1 MSNIN
6 PFQFK
11 DHRVYETTYAGRPLV
26 VETGKMAQ
34 LANGSCLVR
43 YGETVVLVTATAS
56 PKPRDGIDFFPLS
69 VDFEERLYAV
79 GRIPGSFMR
88 REGRPSERAILAS
101 RQIDRPMR
109 PLFPKDLRNDVSI
122 VCTVLENDSD
132 NTPEVA
138 SLLGASIAVSISDIP
153 FDYIV
158 GGCEVGIVDG
168 EVVINPTVA
177 QRAKS
182 EMSVTLCATAEKIV
196 MIEAGAKEVPE
207 DQMFD
212 ALMKGHEAIKG
223 VVAFIK
229 GIKDEIGKPKFE
241 YEHHD
246 IDHDLFDRLEAA
258 CNDKFEQAMDT
269 DDKTVRDAGIRE
281 IVDAFEATLE
291 DEYKEEHLANL
302 SECVDKLEKKIV
314 RRWLSNGKRVD
325 GRGMEEVRPLAAE
338 VGILPR
344 VHGSGMFT
352 RGQTQVLTLCTLGTL
367 GDAQELDT
375 IFDETEKR
383 YIHHYNFPSFS
394 VGETRPSRSPGR
406 REIGH
411 GALAERALL
420 PVIPPVEQ
428 FPYALRLVS
437 EVISSNGS
445 TSQGSVCGST
455 LALMD
460 AGVPIS
466 APVAGISCGL
476 ITDGGQETTFTDI
489 QGVED
494 FYGDMDFKVAG
505 THKGITAIQV
515 DIKVDGLTPNIIKEA
530 FRKCR
535 IARLGILDEIML
547 KAIPQPRGDVSEWA
561 PKMTTMQIDPDKI
574 REVIGKGGS
583 VIQNIVAESGA
594 KVDIND
600 DGVITIAAVHASEA
614 EVAKKMIEAIVKVPE
629 VGEIYYGKV
638 VRLMNFGAFVSL
650 TSSKDG
656 MVHISKM
663 ANHRIEKVEDAVN
676 VGDMVWVKVME
687 IDDKGRINL
696 SMKDVR
702 AKQTGL

>member
-1 MSNIN
+1 MQNIK
-6 PFQFK
+6 PFSF
-11 DHRVYETTYAGRPLV
+11 HNYRVFETEIAGRKLT

-43 YGETVVLVTATAS
+43 YGDTVVLVTATAS

-79 GRIPGSFMR
+79 GRIPGSFTR

-122 VCTVLENDSD
+122 VCTVLQNDFD
-132 NTPEVA
+132 NSPEVV
-138 SLLGASIAVSISDIP
+138 SLLGASIAVAISDIP
-153 FDYIV
+153 FDYV
-158 GGCEVGIVDG
+158 VAGCQVGIVDG
-168 EVVINPTVA
+168 KTVINPTQE
-177 QRAKS
+177 QRKVS
-182 EMSVTLCATAEKIV
+182 EMDVTLCATKDKIV

-207 DQMFD
+207 EQMFQS
-212 ALMKGHEAIKG
+212 LMEAHEELKKMC
-223 VVAFIK
+223 AFIAD
-229 GIKDEIGKPKFE
+229 IQAQIGKPKFA

-246 IDHDLFDRLEAA
+246 IDHELFDLLEEK
-258 CNDKFEQAMDT
+258 CNDAFEQAMDT
-269 DDKTVRDAGIRE
+269 DDKTVRDAKILE
-281 IVDAFEATLE
+281 ITDQFSESLSE
-291 DEYKEEHLANL
+291 EYLEEHGVNL
-302 SECVDKLEKKIV
+302 SECVDKLKKKIV
-314 RRWLSNGKRVD
+314 RRWLAKGKRVD

-338 VGILPR
+338 VHVLPR
-344 VHGSGMFT
+344 VHGSGLFT

-367 GDAQELDT
+367 DEGQELDT
-375 IFDETEKR
+375 IFEETQKR

-394 VGETRPSRSPGR
+394 VGETKPSRSPGR

-420 PVIPPVEQ
+420 PVIPPVSE
-428 FPYALRLVS
+428 FPYSLRLVS
-437 EVISSNGS
+437 EVVSSNGS

-460 AGVPIS
+460 AGVPIT

-476 ITDGGQETTFTDI
+476 ITDDNQETTFTDI

-505 THKGITAIQV
+505 TKKGITAIQV
-515 DIKVDGLTPNIIKEA
+515 DIKVDGLTPNIIKQA
-530 FRKCR
+530 FEKCR
-535 IARLGILDEIML
+535 VARYGILDEIML
-547 KAIPQPRGDVSEWA
+547 KAIPAPRSDVSEWA
-561 PKMTTMQIDPDKI
+561 PKMTTMHINPDKI
-574 REVIGKGGS
+574 RDVIGKGGS

-594 KVDIND
+594 KVDIEE
-600 DGVITIAAVHASEA
+600 DGTITIAAVKSTNADK
-614 EVAKKMIEAIVKVPE
+614 AKKMIEAIVKVPE
-629 VGEIYYGKV
+629 PGEIYYGKV
-638 VRLMNFGAFVSL
+638 VRLMNFGAFVNL
-650 TSSKDG
+650 LPGKDG

-663 ANHRIEKVEDAVN
+663 APRRVEKVEDV
-676 VGDMVWVKVME
+676 VHEGEMVWVKVME

-696 SMKDVR
+696 SMKDV
-702 AKQTGL
+702 KPEEKIL

>member
-1 MSNIN
+1 MSNVKH
-6 PFQFK
+6 FEFK
-11 DHRVYETTYAGRPLV
+11 NYRKFETTFAGRPLV

-34 LANGSCLVR
+34 LANGSCLVT
-43 YGETVVLVTATAS
+43 YGETAVLVTATAS
-56 PKPRDGIDFFPLS
+56 AKPRDGIDFFPLS

-88 REGRPSERAILAS
+88 REGRPSEKAILSS

-122 VCTVLENDSD
+122 VCTVMQTDYD
-132 NTPEVA
+132 NSPEVVA
-138 SLLGASIAVSISDIP
+138 LLGASIAVSISDIP
-153 FDYIV
+153 FDYVV
-158 GGCEVGIVDG
+158 GGCQVGIVDG
-168 EVVINPTVA
+168 KTVINPTVE
-177 QRAKS
+177 QRKVS
-182 EMSVTLCATAEKIV
+182 EMDVTLCATADKIV
-196 MIEAGAKEVPE
+196 MIEAGANEVPE
-207 DQMFD
+207 EQMFNS
-212 ALMKGHEAIKG
+212 LMEAHEEIKK
-223 VVAFIK
+223 VVAFIAD
-229 GIKDEIGKPKFE
+229 IKAQIGKPKFE
-241 YEHHD
+241 YEQHD
-246 IDHDLFDRLEAA
+246 IDHDLFDKLEAE
-258 CNDKFEQAMDT
+258 CNDKFEAAMDT
-269 DDKTVRDAGIRE
+269 DDKTVRDAGVRE
-281 IVDAFEATLE
+281 IVDAFEATLSE
-291 DEYKEEHLANL
+291 EYLEEHGANL
-302 SECVDKLEKKIV
+302 PECVDKLQKKIV
-314 RRWLSNGKRVD
+314 RRWLANGKRVD
-325 GRGMEEVRPLAAE
+325 GRGMEEIRPLASE
-338 VGILPR
+338 VGVLSR
-344 VHGSGMFT
+344 AHGSGMFT
-352 RGQTQVLTLCTLGTL
+352 RGQTQVLTICTLGTM

-375 IFDETEKR
+375 IFEEKEKR

-394 VGETRPSRSPGR
+394 VGETRPSRGPGR

-420 PVIPPVEQ
+420 PVIPSAEE
-428 FPYALRLVS
+428 FPYAMRLVS

-460 AGVPIS
+460 AGVPIK

-505 THKGITAIQV
+505 TKKGITAIQV

-530 FRKCR
+530 FRKCKV
-535 IARLGILDEIML
+535 ARYEILDEVML
-547 KAIPQPRGDVSEWA
+547 KAIDKPRADVSDWA

-583 VIQNIVAESGA
+583 VIQKIVAESGA
-594 KVDIND
+594 QIDISD
-600 DGVITIAAVHASEA
+600 EGVITIAAVKASDA
-614 EVAKKMIEAIVKVPE
+614 NVAKQMIEAIVKEPE

-638 VRLMNFGAFVSL
+638 VRLMNFGAFVNIVPN
-650 TSSKDG
+650 KDG

-663 ANHRIEKVEDAVN
+663 ADHRIEKVEDAVN
-676 VGDMVWVKVME
+676 VGDMVWVKITE

-696 SMKDVR
+696 SMKDV
-702 AKQTGL
+702 KDEEKVL